1 MHPSETVGLSTL
13 LEIKG
18 QKNMHVEKE
27 LHLETQVL
35 RVRPTAL
42 LSIVMETVMPN
53 ISLWEGIPSGR
64 TVLCSSCLEADG
76 KEEAHITRQTWIFCA
91 SIV

>member
-1 MHPSETVGLSTL
+1 MHPSKTVGLSAL

-18 QKNMHVEKE
+18 QKNMYVQKE
-27 LHLETQVL
+27 LQLETQVL
-35 RVRPTAL
+35 RGCPTAL
-42 LSIVMETVMPN
+42 LSIIMGTVMPS
-53 ISLWEGIPSGR
+53 ISLWEGISSGR

-91 SIV
+91 SVG